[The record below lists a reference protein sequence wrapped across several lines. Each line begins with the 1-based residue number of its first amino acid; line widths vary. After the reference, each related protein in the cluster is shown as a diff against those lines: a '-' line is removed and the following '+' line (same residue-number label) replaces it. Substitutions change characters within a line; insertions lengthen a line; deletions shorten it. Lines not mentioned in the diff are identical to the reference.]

1 MNAVAVAVR
10 KEIACQGAITYA
22 HFMRLAL
29 YCPQFGFYERES
41 DTVGRSGHFIT
52 NASIGH
58 LFGELLAFEFARWCE
73 PLPEGPVM
81 LVEAGGHDGQLA
93 LDILNWLSTRR
104 PRLHD
109 RVSYHLIE
117 PSPRRMEWQ
126 RTKLKDH
133 LPQVRWHPGLEALEE
148 GGIHGVVFCNEL
160 LDAMPVHRFG
170 WDANAGGW
178 FEWGVTV
185 EDSQFVW
192 CRLPLTSD
200 AALSNPGAPE
210 SQRRIGPPRMP
221 VELLRVLPDGFTT
234 EVCPEAENWWRTAA
248 RSLRNG
254 RLLTIDYGLEEEEFF
269 QPSRSAGTARAYSGH
284 HLIADLLQ
292 EPGMRDLTAHVNFSS
307 LIRAGEA
314 EGCVTERFCSQTDFL
329 MGIAGRALDSRAD
342 FGGWDESRRR
352 QLQTLIHP
360 EHMGRPFRVLLQS
373 R

>member
-1 MNAVAVAVR
+1 
-10 KEIACQGAITYA
+10 
-22 HFMRLAL
+22 
-29 YCPQFGFYERES
+29 
-41 DTVGRSGHFIT
+41 
-52 NASIGH
+52 
-58 LFGELLAFEFARWCE
+58 
-73 PLPEGPVM
+73 
-81 LVEAGGHDGQLA
+81 
-93 LDILNWLSTRR
+93 
-104 PRLHD
+104 
-109 RVSYHLIE
+109 
-117 PSPRRMEWQ
+117 
-126 RTKLKDH
+126 
-133 LPQVRWHPGLEALEE
+133 
-148 GGIHGVVFCNEL
+148 
-160 LDAMPVHRFG
+160 
-170 WDANAGGW
+170 
-178 FEWGVTV
+178 
-185 EDSQFVW
+185 
-192 CRLPLTSD
+192 
-200 AALSNPGAPE
+200 
-210 SQRRIGPPRMP
+210 MP

-292 EPGMRDLTAHVNFSS
+292 EPGMRDLTAHVTFSS